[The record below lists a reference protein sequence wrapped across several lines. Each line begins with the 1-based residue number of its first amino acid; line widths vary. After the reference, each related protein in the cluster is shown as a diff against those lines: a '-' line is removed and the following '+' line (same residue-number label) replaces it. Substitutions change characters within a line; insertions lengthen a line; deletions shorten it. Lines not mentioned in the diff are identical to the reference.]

1 MIKISGGALSKIDRT
16 CNEYQDLLQAHTRLA
31 QQDATLWG
39 PQAATEAAIRLNWI
53 DFPNQS
59 RELLPLLDALAAKHR
74 DKNAFILCGM
84 GGSSLAPEVI
94 AATYEK
100 QLFVMDST
108 DPSYLKRAL
117 SNDLSKVLVI
127 VSSKS
132 GTTVETTS
140 QRAIFEEA
148 FVSKNLDPRAHMVF
162 ITDPGSALD
171 NQAREQGFSVINAD
185 PHVGGRFSA
194 LSVFGLVPAAVL
206 GIDVSVLLDN
216 ADDAKA
222 AFLSDPQL
230 VCDIAYLISYVGN
243 QYISFTD
250 TESSMPGLSD
260 WIEQLVAEST
270 GKNKVGRLPVVV
282 KSSSKIKD
290 VDIFSVAFGGSAD
303 LVVAADL
310 SAQFIIWEWVTSLIC
325 FALKVDPFNQPNVTE
340 AKDATSSLLSH
351 WKGIKPLL
359 TPDNLDGEIEI
370 FGQGIDLRQAL
381 KSLIASIPSGG
392 YISIMAYLDRVG
404 DSRIEELREVLTRKS
419 QRPVTFGWG
428 PRFLHS
434 TGQFHKGG
442 QPNGVFLQITG
453 ESDCDFEIPG
463 QKFTLSTL
471 IAAQALGD
479 ANALKIREYPLLR
492 LNLKNRAD
500 GISNLLAAAEA
511 L

>member
-1 MIKISGGALSKIDRT
+1 MIKISGASISKINRT
-16 CNEYQDLLQAHTRLA
+16 CNEYQDLLQAHKRLA
-31 QQDATLWG
+31 QKDATLWG
-39 PQAATEAAIRLNWI
+39 PQAEPEAAIRLNWI
-53 DFPNQS
+53 ELPNRS

-74 DKNAFILCGM
+74 DKNVVILCGM

-94 AATYEK
+94 AATYER

-108 DPSYLKRAL
+108 DPSYVERAL
-117 SNDLSKVLVI
+117 KNDLSKVLVI

-132 GTTVETTS
+132 GTTIETTS
-140 QRAIFEEA
+140 QRAIFEQA

-171 NQAREQGFSVINAD
+171 NQTREQGFTVINAD

-194 LSVFGLVPAAVL
+194 LSAFGLVPAAVL

-230 VCDIAYLISYVGN
+230 VCDIAYLISYVGK

-250 TESSMPGLSD
+250 SESSMPGLSD

-270 GKNKVGRLPVVV
+270 GKSNVGRLPVVV
-282 KSSSKIKD
+282 KSSSEIKD

-303 LVVAADL
+303 LVVSADL
-310 SAQFIIWEWVTSLIC
+310 SAQFIIWEWATSLVC
-325 FALKVDPFNQPNVTE
+325 YALKVDPFNQPNVTE
-340 AKDATSSLLSH
+340 AKDATSSLLSQ
-351 WKGIKPLL
+351 WKGTKPLL

-370 FGQGIDLRQAL
+370 FGQGIDLKKAL
-381 KSLIASIPSGG
+381 KSLIASIPSDG

-404 DSRIEELREVLTRKS
+404 DSRVEELREILSRKS

-479 ANALKIREYPLLR
+479 ANALRSREYLLLR
-492 LNLKNRAD
+492 LNLKNRAE